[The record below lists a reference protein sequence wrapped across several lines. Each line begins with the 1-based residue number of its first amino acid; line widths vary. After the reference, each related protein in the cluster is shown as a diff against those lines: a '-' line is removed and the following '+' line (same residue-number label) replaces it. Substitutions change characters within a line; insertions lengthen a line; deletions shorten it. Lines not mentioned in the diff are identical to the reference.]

1 MCNPRC
7 PLGPVLG
14 AHAQG
19 LLLGQPSVFRAF
31 IIQHHDEVELSC
43 TGLSN
48 WPRRWCRKRCCR
60 CWSRRR
66 CCWCRCTRGVL
77 ISLQIPLQNMSLSIL
92 IFFINFL
99 FSLSFYVPLV
109 PTVVSL
115 ASHPFPTDPPRQG
128 SACLSCPGEEHKAA
142 FSCDVDITTKLDLLG
157 DLASHVEVPL
167 PRHRDG
173 EQQGRRCRHAA
184 RR

>member
-48 WPRRWCRKRCCR
+48 WPRRWCRKWCCR

-77 ISLQIPLQNMSLSIL
+77 ISLQIPLQNMSPSIL

-99 FSLSFYVPLV
+99 LSLSLSMSLSSLLLSLSLRIPSPPIPHDKGARACPVPERSTRL
-109 PTVVSL
+109 
-115 ASHPFPTDPPRQG
+115 PFP
-128 SACLSCPGEEHKAA
+128 
-142 FSCDVDITTKLDLLG
+142 VM
-157 DLASHVEVPL
+157 
-167 PRHRDG
+167 
-173 EQQGRRCRHAA
+173 
-184 RR
+184 